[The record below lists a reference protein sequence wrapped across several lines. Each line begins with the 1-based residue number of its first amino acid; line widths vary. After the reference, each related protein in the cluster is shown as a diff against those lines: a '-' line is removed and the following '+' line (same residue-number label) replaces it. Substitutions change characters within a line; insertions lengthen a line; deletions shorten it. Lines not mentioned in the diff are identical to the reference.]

1 MKLNYSLDD
10 MRLFWVV
17 SEQGSFVKAAKLLE
31 MPTST
36 LSRRIMQ
43 LEDSLQLRL
52 LNRDAHRLSLTGTGR
67 QYLARCAPLFSELES
82 LSDELYD
89 EQHEAKGLI
98 TITAPV
104 QFSHHVLED
113 MFNEFMLL
121 YPKVQIELKLSDH
134 NIELEKEFID
144 LALRSSY
151 YAPKGYSS
159 TPLYSICP
167 VLCASSARP
176 EWHAID
182 EITDFDSMPIV
193 VSRPITT
200 WPLTDTRTGAVVEY
214 QPRDNIR
221 LQVDDTEMSQQAIL
235 AGVGIGLL
243 PCFMA
248 KHFLDRGE
256 LIDIKSPFKSDL
268 RTIYMIH
275 RDQTKQPYRLRLLIN
290 FMMAYEI

>member
-82 LSDELYD
+82 LSNELHEE
-89 EQHEAKGLI
+89 EQEANGLI

-121 YPKVQIELKLSDH
+121 YPKVQIDLKLSDH
-134 NIELEKEFID
+134 NIELEGEFID
-144 LALRSSY
+144 LALRSGSE
-151 YAPKGYSS
+151 APEGYCS
-159 TPLYSICP
+159 TPLYSICG
-167 VLCASSARP
+167 VLCASVQRP
-176 EWHAID
+176 EWHQISALD
-182 EITDFDSMPIV
+182 DFDAFPVV
-193 VSRPITT
+193 VSRPILS
-200 WPLTDTRTGAVVEY
+200 WPFIDTRTDERVIYTPA
-214 QPRDNIR
+214 DNIR

-248 KHFLDRGE
+248 KHFLDSGE
-256 LIDIKSPFKSDL
+256 LVDIKSPFKSDL

-275 RDQTKQPYRLRLLIN
+275 RDQTKQSYRLRLLIN